1 MKQHYFKKAMAVFL
15 SFTTISVLADDVV
28 TTLPATDITQ
38 TKATLQAEFIEGST
52 SNGFEYKYGTIPELD
67 DFASLLLTETSDP
80 VTFTQG
86 TKAWRAVNSRGWVE
100 SYYDNTSTSL
110 TSDISTQFTVTEAT
124 PVTFEWSVS
133 SQENVGKLQFLVD
146 GTVVQSITGEVD
158 FVAVSYELP
167 AGQHTL
173 KWQYKRSTTESIG
186 DGIGKLRHLTIHNT
200 TEGEWLNWPATSN
213 TARLEYLYPSQ
224 NYLFR
229 AYSTIGEKK
238 VYSSIRQFRSL
249 GISLGTPRVV
259 STTQTTATVECDV
272 DAGDAEVD
280 AMFYIK
286 SSKTRSVSCSMTSF
300 QQALFLDNSDIV
312 VVNSGSF
319 NYGSG
324 YVCPSTWNSS
334 SSFSFDVTVTTQ
346 TTLSFEYSVCNG
358 YVWTTDNGSN
368 YLQTNT
374 TVTGKNYSGTFSMML
389 TKGTHKIVIGATPYQ
404 TANYSAKISKLF
416 IENASNA
423 INRQTTI
430 LNDTIIVPVNSSVV
444 NSLFTNLQIASNNTF
459 GIIILPSYSS
469 ILPKKWPVIQK
480 DHDSSFST
488 LPVLTKKITI
498 INKTQTSA
506 KICALFESG
515 DATISSKGVHY
526 RVKNSSTWIKSHP
539 NSEGA
544 DSVCVMISN
553 LAPSTTYE
561 VRSYINPEGEET
573 IYSEVYTF
581 KTSEIGLSK
590 PILDFVSEKS
600 AIIRGVTNPGDASY
614 YERGIQLREK
624 DGIWTTFCQEDK
636 DTIIINPK
644 GLCVNTEY
652 EARTYL
658 DRVGGIL
665 YSEILSFKTDNIL
678 VKVDSIVTTQTTAT
692 MYVHASFGDDNSE
705 TIEEFGRSCQCVCSS
720 GSSYSGMTSDSLF
733 VKTFSGLIPDSTYTF
748 SFTLTNSKEEKVSAD
763 GILSARTKSV
773 ELFIDSISDV
783 YQRSAIVHG
792 RMEMGD
798 AIVEES
804 YINAN
809 VYDSEYSTIST
820 YKFPFEPCEGV
831 IIVPLNG
838 ISTNSLCSAEMKL
851 LSNSKVFGSKDSL
864 FTYSTVAS
872 SDSDILKALCSPES
886 GSDISAS
893 ISGSSIIIGNGEI
906 YNQWNSGVSGYVY
919 VSLYL
924 KEDTQISFEWFCTG
938 KESRGGITTYNLC
951 TFSVDGAEKARISSS
966 STSSHSYKTLTYVLK
981 AGNHK
986 LTWFLGSELSGSSGV
1001 RNLFISPNAFVPK
1014 LNELAP
1020 SLFKTTGFLDKVEAS
1035 NVTQTTATLQAN
1047 IIPTNEEG
1055 MEYYFS
1061 PNKSEKTWQ
1070 DIEEEFGR
1078 LSDEEKE
1085 KYWYE
1090 WGYDIEVWA
1099 AETDAWHNNE
1109 RIPTSVKDSVFN
1121 ADLVNLEPD
1130 TEYTYYAVAKTS
1142 DDQKYEEKIQFK
1154 TLPVGISI
1162 TVSNIT
1168 QTTAV
1173 VNVSTDS
1180 GTATISNLQY
1190 NIDNGEWKALS
1201 NYVITLT
1208 GLTPNNSYRVNLRW
1222 DVNGKTYNNYVTLK
1236 TASVNVYAASVTA
1249 AQTSALLRMG
1259 SLSVGTAT
1267 KTASG
1272 IVFEGETYSLNP
1284 NDTIRLKELK
1294 PATNYTYTYFVD
1306 TEEGGRVSNIGKFN
1320 TTAITAVT
1328 LPVTNISNRSA
1339 TLNGTIDCD
1348 DHSSA
1353 EFGFQWKEKTGWT
1366 TDPRFTKGRKGDDG
1380 NISVALVNGM
1390 LKPDTEYEYRTAV
1403 RYQGQIYY
1411 APTWSDFRTELEY
1424 VYYPATA
1431 YTIFRTDSE
1440 NNRLILCGY
1449 YLAGSEQV
1457 LSQGYQYWQTNSWE
1471 SRSLTSD
1478 NTQVNTIVTDSTMLA
1493 ELDLATLNNGVYQVR
1508 AFVNTENETVYGQT
1522 LSFQVGQAPD
1532 AIIEAKMSNPECFV
1546 QRRTIVLSHVKG
1558 LYATVADLTG
1568 RIYWSG
1574 ISNNESLQ
1582 VPLSSGV
1589 YLVHLNSGHTF
1600 KVQVR

>member
-1 MKQHYFKKAMAVFL
+1 MIMKQHYFKKAMAVFL

-173 KWQYKRSTTESIG
+173 KWQYKRSTTESTG

-272 DAGDAEVD
+272 DAGDAEVETG
-280 AMFYIK
+280 FYLTNEIVIANSEA
-286 SSKTRSVSCSMTSF
+286 SSGAGTGAT
-300 QQALFLDNSDIV
+300 N
-312 VVNSGSF
+312 
-319 NYGSG
+319 
-324 YVCPSTWNSS
+324 
-334 SSFSFDVTVTTQ
+334 SFSLKAPPVLHKPSPMYSSDSQYKPDVIKDSYWV
-346 TTLSFEYSVCNG
+346 
-358 YVWTTDNGSN
+358 NGSN
-368 YLQTNT
+368 SVYCNAIGTGNSCYLSIDLTLDNLAVLSFDSSVRSGLLSFYKDDTNMQWE
-374 TVTGKNYSGTFSMML
+374 NNSPSGTTAKTCICLLSP
-389 TKGTHKIVIGATPYQ
+389 GTHKLVWKTTQNTGVILATVMNVRIVDV
-404 TANYSAKISKLF
+404 NHSSLAK
-416 IENASNA
+416 
-423 INRQTTI
+423 
-430 LNDTIIVPVNSSVV
+430 VSVSDGKMTYKITDMGPDSTLTV
-444 NSLFTNLQIASNNTF
+444 VSYMSPIASHSL
-459 GIIILPSYSS
+459 IDR
-469 ILPKKWPVIQK
+469 WPLMGGYEIV
-480 DHDSSFST
+480 
-488 LPVLTKKITI
+488 
-498 INKTQTSA
+498 KTQDVKTSTIPA
-506 KICALFESG
+506 RDIRQSSATICAIIESG
-515 DATISSKGVHY
+515 DATIVERGMEY
-526 RVKNSSTWIKSHP
+526 KNSLSQTWINTDVTENEDTLFANISSLQP
-539 NSEGA
+539 NTSYDYRSFIRATNSKKKYSETA
-544 DSVCVMISN
+544 SFTTASIRAQVPMIIK
-553 LAPSTTYE
+553 LTQTRVQLKGQVDYGDAHVYGVGMQVKAEEDDEWVTKE
-561 VRSYINPEGEET
+561 FVGEGESFSFEFENLKIGSPYMART
-573 IYSEVYTF
+573 YVERSGGMIYSDTLLF
-581 KTSEIGLSK
+581 ITRDLDLS
-590 PILDFVSEKS
+590 IDSITCVNQRT
-600 AIIRGVTNPGDASY
+600 AVVHGIIDYGDASLPEVKQIRI
-614 YERGIQLREK
+614 YESTESYKGKDNDEMYNLMNYGITDIESTNVRFSQRVNLRPGKIYGFALKGVVDGKEFYMEK
-624 DGIWTTFCQEDK
+624 P
-636 DTIIINPK
+636 N
-644 GLCVNTEY
+644 VNVPT
-652 EARTYL
+652 
-658 DRVGGIL
+658 
-665 YSEILSFKTDNIL
+665 
-678 VKVDSIVTTQTTAT
+678 
-692 MYVHASFGDDNSE
+692 
-705 TIEEFGRSCQCVCSS
+705 
-720 GSSYSGMTSDSLF
+720 
-733 VKTFSGLIPDSTYTF
+733 
-748 SFTLTNSKEEKVSAD
+748 
-763 GILSARTKSV
+763 V
-773 ELFIDSISDV
+773 ELNNPAFIKSLTSSNSSQYCSLTQIDS
-783 YQRSAIVHG
+783 Y
-792 RMEMGD
+792 
-798 AIVEES
+798 
-804 YINAN
+804 
-809 VYDSEYSTIST
+809 
-820 YKFPFEPCEGV
+820 
-831 IIVPLNG
+831 
-838 ISTNSLCSAEMKL
+838 
-851 LSNSKVFGSKDSL
+851 
-864 FTYSTVAS
+864 
-872 SDSDILKALCSPES
+872 
-886 GSDISAS
+886 
-893 ISGSSIIIGNGEI
+893 
-906 YNQWNSGVSGYVY
+906 WNSYNSYVQCSRSSATLGYNMPFA
-919 VSLYL
+919 
-924 KEDTQISFEWFCTG
+924 ISFEL
-938 KESRGGITTYNLC
+938 KEEAEVTFKWSVSGI
-951 TFSVDGAEKARISSS
+951 
-966 STSSHSYKTLTYVLK
+966 HSYKGSVSGNTIYQYSNMTCYVD
-981 AGNHK
+981 GNWNSSIS
-986 LTWFLGSELSGSSGV
+986 TSGV
-1001 RNLFISPNAFVPK
+1001 NSGTISVTLSQGMHTIRWETKAYGSFV
-1014 LNELAP
+1014 
-1020 SLFKTTGFLDKVEAS
+1020 GKVWDLVIPRHSVQLLTDTERLCYTPFFFEEQKAS
-1035 NVTQTTATLQAN
+1035 DITQTTATLQAN

-1085 KYWYE
+1085 KYWHE
-1090 WGYDIEVWA
+1090 WGYDIEAWA

-1154 TLPVGISI
+1154 TLSVGISI

-1589 YLVHLNSGHTF
+1589 YLVHLNSGHIF